1 MELPQH
7 VFETPLKQ
15 SFELLLDTIEATL
28 NHHWNTWDSLR
39 LEAKCLCK
47 RSEFLTPWIDFQVC
61 EIKSLVPAH
70 MKNWVM
76 HMLELFYRALYVA
89 IRRLELNTILNSNS
103 NEVPFKYYTS
113 ISGGRGIGGHA
124 YFAYSWGPEFGKKY
138 SYIIQDSC
146 LRWYKMIVL
155 YSVRLLS

>member
-1 MELPQH
+1 
-7 VFETPLKQ
+7 
-15 SFELLLDTIEATL
+15 
-28 NHHWNTWDSLR
+28 
-39 LEAKCLCK
+39 
-47 RSEFLTPWIDFQVC
+47 
-61 EIKSLVPAH
+61 
-70 MKNWVM
+70 M

-113 ISGGRGIGGHA
+113 ISGGRGFGGHA
-124 YFAYSWGPEFGKKY
+124 YFAYSWGPEFGEKY